1 MVLLM
6 DVLDVSVEAW
16 FRLAGTAYVM
26 WAKAVEASVDAACE
40 AWAPAAGARSARA
53 K

>member
-16 FRLAGTAYVM
+16 FRFAGAAYVI
-26 WAKAVEASVDAACE
+26 WTKAIKDSVDAACE
-40 AWAPAAGARSARA
+40 AWMPAAGARATNA